1 MINIDGCIFTWSV
14 KKEYSWLPVG
24 KSGRIR
30 NEQYTGKCSLVLAVD
45 SDGRYFGMIVDSN
58 VDSEIMS
65 TYLIILTRFYQ
76 REGIDIANDAVI
88 FLDNARN

>member
-1 MINIDGCIFTWSV
+1 
-14 KKEYSWLPVG
+14 
-24 KSGRIR
+24 
-30 NEQYTGKCSLVLAVD
+30 LVLAVD